1 MADEKN
7 KEKKNQKD
15 IKDKFTPVSEDAEKK
30 KDSGSPGGGA
40 GRVEEVRGSGVY
52 PASGP
57 LPKQDAPYKG
67 EESWGQGERGEAG
80 YNDSGDSELTG
91 FGGVSDL
98 GGEPDRAN
106 VTRPAGQE
114 QPPASGPLGQPRK
127 KPDLKPEDELPS
139 GEDAHDRRAE
149 ARKNSQ

>member
-7 KEKKNQKD
+7 KDKKNQKD
-15 IKDKFTPVSEDAEKK
+15 VEKKFSPVSENAEKK

-40 GRVEEVRGSGVY
+40 GRVEQVRGSGVY

-57 LPKQDAPYKG
+57 LPEENAPYKG
-67 EESWGQGERGEAG
+67 EESWGQGQRGEAG
-80 YNDSGDSELTG
+80 YGDSGDSELTS
-91 FGGVSDL
+91 FGSVSDL
-98 GGEPDRAN
+98 GGAPNRAN
-106 VTRPAGQE
+106 VTRPSGEE
-114 QPPASGPLGQPRK
+114 QPASEEPTEPRK